1 MMGKGEGSMSAVT
14 LPTTVYDLLILK
26 GLLQA
31 GYNHAMRQGDSANM
45 TAYRQWIERVSEALE
60 GKV

>member
-1 MMGKGEGSMSAVT
+1 MSAVT